1 MDQNTFDGIIDNFQR
16 FAKEIFSP
24 AGENKFKV
32 KLMEAL
38 EEILKIGKYHKCRAI
53 GFLISQTHHTM
64 LQKLSKCDFKA

>member
-24 AGENKFKV
+24 AGEDKFKF

-53 GFLISQTHHTM
+53 EF
-64 LQKLSKCDFKA
+64 

>member
-24 AGENKFKV
+24 AGEDKFKV

-38 EEILKIGKYHKCRAI
+38 EEILKIGKYHKSRATE
-53 GFLISQTHHTM
+53 FLISQNYQ
-64 LQKLSKCDFKA
+64 L